1 LGYEEWRCWANCPC
15 N

>member
-1 LGYEEWRCWANCPC
+1 MAEEWRCWANWSC